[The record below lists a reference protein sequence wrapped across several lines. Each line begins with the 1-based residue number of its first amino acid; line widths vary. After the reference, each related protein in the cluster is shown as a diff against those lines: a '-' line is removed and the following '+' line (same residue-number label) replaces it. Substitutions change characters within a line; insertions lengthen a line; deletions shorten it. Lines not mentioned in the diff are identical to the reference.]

1 MYGGNFIRTWYPVT
15 MESGPESVTPP
26 TASSGSDSFEEQD
39 NSTTE
44 TAKRPAVQVSA
55 SSAAFVTDYKV
66 KLSAFEGPLDL
77 LLFLIRR
84 AEIDI
89 HDIPVS
95 MIADQYLAYVSG
107 FVNQTDTGK
116 VDLESAG
123 DFLVMA
129 ATLME
134 IKSRMIAWN
143 PAQPGESQPDADDE
157 SQEDPRADLV
167 RQLLAFKQY
176 RDAANIL
183 ESRSEQW
190 QRRFPNAAHHSAQ
203 PEADFDP
210 DAPADVAMD
219 ELTIQDLIEA
229 FRSIVETVNFERV
242 GEHAVK
248 YDDTPIEIH
257 AEDILDRIR
266 EHKTTL
272 ASGSGQAMTMRQIFT
287 GRRRSEMIGLFL
299 ALLELVRR
307 RAVAVRQEAILG
319 EIVVEELNSENPS
332 STDAP
337 PSLADSVSDPAQLP
351 QTP

>member
-1 MYGGNFIRTWYPVT
+1 MAQNSLARPV
-15 MESGPESVTPP
+15 S
-26 TASSGSDSFEEQD
+26 
-39 NSTTE
+39 
-44 TAKRPAVQVSA
+44 VSA
-55 SSAAFVTDYKV
+55 TAFVTDYKV
-66 KLSAFEGPLDL
+66 RLSAFEGPLDL

-84 AEIDI
+84 AEIDV
-89 HDIPVS
+89 HDIPIS
-95 MIADQYLAYVSG
+95 LIADQYLSYVTG
-107 FVNQTDTGK
+107 FVNQADTGK

-134 IKSRMIAWN
+134 IKSRMIAWDPN
-143 PAQPGESQPDADDE
+143 QPAEAQTSSDDE
-157 SQEDPRADLV
+157 ASEDPRADLV

-176 RDAANIL
+176 RDAAHIL

-190 QRRFPNAAHHSAQ
+190 QRRFPAAAHHSAQ
-203 PEADFDP
+203 NESEADP
-210 DAPADVAMD
+210 DAPADVSMD

-266 EHKTTL
+266 EHTTTL
-272 ASGSGQAMTMRQIFT
+272 ASSTGQPMTMRQIFT

-307 RAVAVRQEAILG
+307 RAVAVRQEATLG
-319 EIVVEELNSENPS
+319 EIVVEELKGESSATNASAEPGTGATSE
-332 STDAP
+332 A
-337 PSLADSVSDPAQLP
+337 ASDM
-351 QTP
+351 TS

>member
-1 MYGGNFIRTWYPVT
+1 MAPNSPARPV
-15 MESGPESVTPP
+15 S
-26 TASSGSDSFEEQD
+26 
-39 NSTTE
+39 
-44 TAKRPAVQVSA
+44 VSA
-55 SSAAFVTDYKV
+55 TAFVTDYKV
-66 KLSAFEGPLDL
+66 RLSAFEGPLDL

-84 AEIDI
+84 AEIDV
-89 HDIPVS
+89 HDIPIS
-95 MIADQYLAYVSG
+95 LIADQYLSYVTG
-107 FVNQTDTGK
+107 FVNQADTGK

-134 IKSRMIAWN
+134 IKSRMIAWDPN
-143 PAQPGESQPDADDE
+143 QPAEAQTSSDDE
-157 SQEDPRADLV
+157 ASEDPRADLV

-176 RDAANIL
+176 RDAAHIL

-190 QRRFPNAAHHSAQ
+190 QRRFPAAAHHSA
-203 PEADFDP
+203 PNESEADP
-210 DAPADVAMD
+210 DAPADVSMD

-266 EHKTTL
+266 EHTTTL
-272 ASGSGQAMTMRQIFT
+272 ASSTGQPMTMRQIFT

-307 RAVAVRQEAILG
+307 RAVAVRQEATLG
-319 EIVVEELNSENPS
+319 EIVVEELKDHATTTETHHTIENNTSGESSGDSASSERS
-332 STDAP
+332 I
-337 PSLADSVSDPAQLP
+337 
-351 QTP
+351 

>member
-1 MYGGNFIRTWYPVT
+1 MD
-15 MESGPESVTPP
+15 
-26 TASSGSDSFEEQD
+26 SD
-39 NSTTE
+39 T
-44 TAKRPAVQVSA
+44 RQVSPNHDA
-55 SSAAFVTDYKV
+55 ASAAAESPSRPVAVSGNTFVTDYKV
-66 KLSAFEGPLDL
+66 RLSAFEGPLDL

-84 AEIDI
+84 AEIDV
-89 HDIPVS
+89 HDIPIS
-95 MIADQYLAYVSG
+95 LIADQYLSYVTG
-107 FVNQTDTGK
+107 FVNQTDTSK

-134 IKSRMIAWN
+134 IKSRMIAWDPN
-143 PAQPGESQPDADDE
+143 QPAETQTSSDDE
-157 SQEDPRADLV
+157 AGEDPRADLV

-176 RDAANIL
+176 RDAAHIL

-190 QRRFPNAAHHSAQ
+190 QRRFPAAAHHSAQ
-203 PEADFDP
+203 SEAELDP
-210 DAPADVAMD
+210 DAPADVSMD

-266 EHKTTL
+266 EHTNAL
-272 ASGSGQAMTMRQIFT
+272 ASSTGQPITMRQIFT

-319 EIVVEELNSENPS
+319 EIVVEELKDPTGGVPIEASQDVNAASD
-332 STDAP
+332 STSQSA
-337 PSLADSVSDPAQLP
+337 
-351 QTP
+351 

>member
-1 MYGGNFIRTWYPVT
+1 MP
-15 MESGPESVTPP
+15 
-26 TASSGSDSFEEQD
+26 
-39 NSTTE
+39 
-44 TAKRPAVQVSA
+44 
-55 SSAAFVTDYKV
+55 FVTDYKV

-89 HDIPVS
+89 HDIPMS
-95 MIADQYLAYVSG
+95 MVADQYLGYVSG

-134 IKSRMIAWN
+134 IKSRLIAWN
-143 PAQPGESQPDADDE
+143 PDAPSGEQADSEEE
-157 SQEDPRADLV
+157 SNEDPRADLV

-183 ESRSEQW
+183 ESRSEEW
-190 QRRFPNAAHHSAQ
+190 QRRFPGAAHHSAQ
-203 PEADFDP
+203 TEQEADP
-210 DAPADVAMD
+210 DAPADVALD

-266 EHKTTL
+266 EHHTTL
-272 ASGSGQAMTMRQIFT
+272 ASGSGQHMTMRQIFS

-307 RAVAVRQEAILG
+307 RAVAVRQEATLG
-319 EIVVEELNSENPS
+319 EIVVEELAGEAAAPAAESHNDVAR
-332 STDAP
+332 DATQDDR
-337 PSLADSVSDPAQLP
+337 AE
-351 QTP
+351 

>member
-1 MYGGNFIRTWYPVT
+1 MQ
-15 MESGPESVTPP
+15 SGPDNLAPSTASPTVPPSTPPQDQSESV
-26 TASSGSDSFEEQD
+26 ASVASQAASGH
-39 NSTTE
+39 
-44 TAKRPAVQVSA
+44 RPAA
-55 SSAAFVTDYKV
+55 HGAGLGAAFVTDYKV

-143 PAQPGESQPDADDE
+143 PAQSDQERPESDDE
-157 SQEDPRADLV
+157 NSDDPRADLV

-183 ESRSEQW
+183 ETRSEQW
-190 QRRFPNAAHHSAQ
+190 QRRFPGAAHDSSG
-203 PEADFDP
+203 PETESDP

-266 EHKTTL
+266 EHKSTL
-272 ASGSGQAMTMRQIFT
+272 ASGTGQPMTMRQIFT

-319 EIVVEELNSENPS
+319 EIVVEELASDAASQATPLDQDSHPLGDKAEAQSE
-332 STDAP
+332 
-337 PSLADSVSDPAQLP
+337 
-351 QTP
+351 